1 MTEVISI
8 FTALGGGLLS
18 FFSPCVIVL
27 LPAWLAWL
35 AGVSLTSG
43 DSGKSGSARLLAS
56 ALWFALGFTLVFIAL
71 GASLGWATSWLH
83 QADIWLERIGGIVMI
98 LLGLM
103 VVGLI
108 KTPWLSR
115 PHQGGMP
122 ALTGR
127 KLAPWL
133 LSFLGGII
141 FSVSWTPCVS
151 PILAGILVLAGVEG
165 SVRQGMILLA
175 FYSLGL
181 VLPLLVISLAADRAQ
196 KFLSDK
202 AKWFNIINKV
212 AGVILVIIGILL
224 VTGNFTRWL
233 GLFNINS

>member
-1 MTEVISI
+1 MTEAISI

-18 FFSPCVIVL
+18 FFSPCVL
-27 LPAWLAWL
+27 ALFPTWLAWL
-35 AGVSLTSG
+35 AGVNLTAVGS
-43 DSGKSGSARLLAS
+43 DKSSSARLLVS

-71 GASLGWATSWLH
+71 GASLGWVTSWLH
-83 QADIWLERIGGIVMI
+83 QADIWLARIGGIVMI
-98 LLGLM
+98 LLGLA

-115 PHQGGMP
+115 PHQREIP

-133 LSFLGGII
+133 LSFLGGLI

-151 PILAGILVLAGVEG
+151 PILAGILVLAGIAG
-165 SVRQGMILLA
+165 SVQQGSLLLL

-181 VLPLLVISLAADRAQ
+181 VIPLIAISLVADQAQ

-233 GLFNINS
+233 SFFNG

>member
-1 MTEVISI
+1 MTETVSI
-8 FTALGGGLLS
+8 FTAFGGGLLS

-35 AGVSLTSG
+35 AGVNL
-43 DSGKSGSARLLAS
+43 SADQAPRQSRRLLIS
-56 ALWFALGFTLVFIAL
+56 SLWFALGFTLVFIAL
-71 GASLGWATSWLH
+71 GASLGWLTSWLH
-83 QADIWLERIGGIVMI
+83 GADVWLERIGGIIMI
-98 LLGLM
+98 LLGLIM
-103 VVGLI
+103 TGLI
-108 KTPWLSR
+108 KIPFLTR
-115 PHQGGMP
+115 PHQGEMTKL
-122 ALTGR
+122 AGR
-127 KLAPWL
+127 KLAPGL

-151 PILAGILVLAGVEG
+151 PILASILVLAGVEA
-165 SVRQGMILLA
+165 SIRQGILLLL

-181 VLPLLVISLAADRAQ
+181 VIPLIIISLVADQAQ

-202 AKWFNIINKV
+202 AKWFNMIYKV

-233 GLFNINS
+233 SLLGN